1 MANSAS
7 IRTAIGTY
15 VHSTMAPEVSTLLAA
30 PKTRRKS
37 SAKRS
42 KRIAVGAEVLYMGHP
57 ATVVGK
63 HPTNR
68 GWWTV
73 EITREDGTTTQTSGD
88 RSLIKVL

>member
-1 MANSAS
+1 MTNST
-7 IRTAIGTY
+7 IKTGLGTY
-15 VHSTMAPEVSTLLAA
+15 VHSTMAPEVSTLLAL
-30 PKTRRKS
+30 PKTPRKS

-42 KRIAVGAEVLYMGHP
+42 KRIGPGAEVLYMGRP
-57 ATVVGK
+57 ATVVAK

-73 EITREDGTTTQTSGD
+73 EVEIEGGTIQTSGD